1 MIYLHKGSGMLY
13 RIKGNR
19 VQFWYTHNQSWGTSP
34 TNNPTSFARMIH
46 DGVIVRVGKWPQR
59 IYGMCPGSKITV
71 PDCASLRYLLAQVP
85 TQTIV
90 KFK

>member
-1 MIYLHKGSGMLY
+1 MIYLHKESGMLY
-13 RIKGNR
+13 RLKGAE
-19 VQFWYTHNQSWGTSP
+19 VQHWHNVGQKWRMSIH
-34 TNNPTSFARMIH
+34 NPTSFACKCTA
-46 DGVIVRVGKWPQR
+46 GVIVRVGS
-59 IYGMCPGSKITV
+59 GITV

>member
-1 MIYLHKGSGMLY
+1 MIYLHKESGTLY
-13 RIKGNR
+13 RLKGNR
-19 VQFWYTHNQSWGTSP
+19 VQFWHRVGQAWSLSTH
-34 TNNPTSFARMIH
+34 NPTSFARMVH

-59 IYGMCPGSKITV
+59 IYGMRPGSKITV

-85 TQTIV
+85 AQTIV